1 MSTWTPDAA
10 ASSAMRSTCAVVDES
25 RYSSPQTEHIIARG
39 SAQHTTAGVRLD
51 LRVRLWASCAGE
63 GVAYILGM
71 S

>member
-39 SAQHTTAGVRLD
+39 SAQHRTAGVRLVVQ
-51 LRVRLWASCAGE
+51 VRLKLFPAVE
-63 GVAYILGM
+63 GVAYVLGM